1 MAETKSPKKKS
12 KAKKVEP
19 KESKLSANEITDLI
33 MDLSRSGYSA
43 PKIGETLRS
52 EHGVLNVKGATGKRI
67 VQLLRE
73 NNLAPKLPPDIQSLI
88 GKAAD
93 IRKHFATHR
102 MDLEAKYGLGLTESK
117 IRKLAKYYKRHGI
130 LPADWKYEAVER
142 KA

>member
-1 MAETKSPKKKS
+1 MVETKSSKRKS
-12 KAKKVEP
+12 KKAET
-19 KESKLSANEITDLI
+19 KESKLSPNEITDLI
-33 MDLSRSGYSA
+33 LDLSRSGYTA
-43 PKIGETLRS
+43 PKIGETLRT
-52 EHGVLNVKGATGKRI
+52 EHGVLNVKEVTGKRI

-88 GKAAD
+88 EKAAE
-93 IRKHFATHR
+93 IRKHRATHR